1 MNQCPFCNLT
11 EESIVARRGHAVAIL
26 DQYPVTEG
34 HSLVIPTKHVGT
46 LFDLSDSEMM
56 EIFELVSELRSTMY
70 DADQSIRGFNIGL
83 NEGEVAGQTI
93 PHCHIHLIPR
103 REGDME
109 DPRGGVRHVI
119 PSKGN
124 YLSSST
130 E

>member
-11 EESIVARRGHAVAIL
+11 EESIVARRGQAVAIL
-26 DQYPVTEG
+26 DRYPVTEG

-46 LFDLSDSEMM
+46 LFDLSDSEKM

-70 DADQSIRGFNIGL
+70 DGDQSIRGFNIGL

-130 E
+130 G